1 MPTLTTMM
9 QNSAMLSNVSARYLT
24 PPNFY
29 PPEDNP
35 QLNKTILA
43 GQPFNTMNQ
52 LLKND
57 FGAQPS
63 LSTLLENYNDS
74 KGRFG
79 LELKDNLDSLKDASD
94 RLQDLRDAQAAER
107 EENATGV
114 FEELAI
120 DNDSDEN
127 TGSALSNLKGFAE
140 GEIPPEL
147 KNLANIPIAGQTEKN
162 SNAAPELPE
171 RQQNNL
177 QDFAAEYLTA
187 ENPNKT
193 PNNFGTLP
201 EEDSRI
207 SGVRNLV
214 QNYNNAVNYLN
225 ENRGISNLMSALA
238 DKFGNNQ
245 TLNQSLNEIGISIDA
260 QGFLALN
267 ENIFNQALNE
277 DADEVETILGSEGLA
292 GELEKNINLANY
304 QGDKLFTSIIDFANQ
319 NKQDDAE
326 SLYGNRANYAR
337 ENSPRF
343 VAMFS

>member
-9 QNSAMLSNVSARYLT
+9 QNSAMLSNVSAKYLT

-43 GQPFNTMNQ
+43 GQPFNTMDQ

-79 LELKDNLDSLKDASD
+79 LELKENLDSLKDASD
-94 RLQDLRDAQAAER
+94 RLQDLKDDKEAER

-120 DNDSDEN
+120 DDDSDEN
-127 TGSALSNLKGFAE
+127 TGSALSNLKAFAE

-147 KNLANIPIAGQTEKN
+147 KNLANIPIAGQNEENPNAKN
-162 SNAAPELPE
+162 ELPE
-171 RQQNNL
+171 KQNNL
-177 QDFAAEYLTA
+177 QDFANKYLTA

-207 SGVRNLV
+207 GGVRNLV

-225 ENRGISNLMSALA
+225 ENRGVSNLMSALA
-238 DKFGNNQ
+238 DKFVNNQ
-245 TLNQSLNEIGISIDA
+245 TLNESLNEIGISIDA
-260 QGFLALN
+260 QGFLVLN
-267 ENIFNQALNE
+267 ENIFNQALNK

-292 GELEKNINLANY
+292 GQLEKNIDLANY

-326 SLYGNRANYAR
+326 SLYGNKANYAK

-343 VAMFS
+343 VTMFS